1 MEQQI
6 KEDKLGGNDGG
17 KYDEKGSAQ
26 HYKDSVIEY
35 VDMQCLLYGTFMAYG
50 LCFMQVDKYRG
61 RAGKKEGVP
70 ADKDLVKANFYEK
83 SAQYLKEI
91 IDAYN
96 SNYTSISK
104 KDLEIKYGRG
114 RARYIQ
120 MPEQL
125 SHLLNKEFDIMYS
138 DIPFKGLAEIV
149 NDKLK

>member
-1 MEQQI
+1 MEEKI
-6 KEDKLGGNDGG
+6 KKDELGGKDGG
-17 KYDEKGSAQ
+17 VYSATGSAQ

-61 RAGKKEGVP
+61 RAGKKEGVS
-70 ADKDLVKANFYEK
+70 ADKDLVKASFYDK
-83 SAQYLKEI
+83 AAQYLKEI

-96 SNYTSISK
+96 SNYTSVSK

-114 RARYIQ
+114 RSRYIQ

-125 SHLLNKEFDIMYS
+125 SYLLNKEFDIMDS
-138 DIPFKGLAEIV
+138 EIPFKGLAEIV